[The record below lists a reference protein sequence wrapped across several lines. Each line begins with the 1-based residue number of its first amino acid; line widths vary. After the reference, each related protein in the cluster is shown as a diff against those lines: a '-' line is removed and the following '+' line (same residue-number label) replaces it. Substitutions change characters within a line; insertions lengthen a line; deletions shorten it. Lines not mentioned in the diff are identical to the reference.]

1 MAGQN
6 ITSADAIIELV
17 IAELYPSGFNL
28 EQFEAQN
35 IFEMGDTDMAEYQ
48 RTADGK
54 LLGGFVYGDLPWT
67 FHLAASSPSIK
78 YIDNWQTTQMTARS
92 VLRVNGTVILPSLGK
107 KYIMTNGILQR
118 ARRMPSAGRVLQ
130 PVTGLIQWE
139 TVTPA
144 DYSA

>member
-1 MAGQN
+1 
-6 ITSADAIIELV
+6 
-17 IAELYPSGFNL
+17 
-28 EQFEAQN
+28 
-35 IFEMGDTDMAEYQ
+35 
-48 RTADGK
+48 
-54 LLGGFVYGDLPWT
+54 

-78 YIDNWQTTQMTARS
+78 YVDNWQTTQMTTRS

>member
-6 ITSADAIIELV
+6 ITAADAIIELV
-17 IAELYPSGFNL
+17 IPELYPSGFNL

-54 LLGGFVYGDLPWT
+54 LLAGFVYGDFPWT
-67 FHLAASSPSIK
+67 FHLAPSSPSIK
-78 YIDNWQTTQMTARS
+78 YINAWQTTQITTRS
-92 VLRVNGTVILPSLGK
+92 VLRAYGTVILPSLGE
-107 KYIMTNGILQR
+107 KYTMTNGVLQR

-144 DYSA
+144 GYSA